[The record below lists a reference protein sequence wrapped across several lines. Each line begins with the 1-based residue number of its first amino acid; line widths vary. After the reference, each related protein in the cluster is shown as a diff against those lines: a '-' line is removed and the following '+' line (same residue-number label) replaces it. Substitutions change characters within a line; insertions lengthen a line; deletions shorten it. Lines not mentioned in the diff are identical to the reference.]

1 MSINHPY
8 PGQALT
14 TMEKVQAVLVYDL
27 DGRIVDVNQRY
38 LDICGYHREELV
50 GQPLILLNENKDN
63 ERLAP
68 ADFMSALCRGAAQKT
83 EAEHIAKNG
92 SSYWI
97 FETHVPVM
105 NADGQ
110 LEQVIIF
117 ALDQTK
123 QHLRAKEHEALQKAV
138 SRSQA
143 VIEFKPNGE
152 IISANENFL
161 KTFGY
166 TAGEIKGRHHSLFCD
181 STYANSMEYRQF
193 WTDLENGY
201 FQAGEFSR
209 IAKGGRNVWIVGSYN
224 PVVDEC
230 GNVLRIVKYAADV
243 TARKRAL
250 LEKAESRQAAV
261 SRSQAV
267 IEFKP
272 TGEILSANEN
282 FLTALGY
289 TLPEIVGRHHS
300 MFCDPAFVQ
309 SSDYRQFWVELEGG
323 RYQTGEFRR
332 IAKGGREVWIVA
344 SYNPVLDEEGNV
356 TSVIKYATDVTPRKR
371 AVTELI
377 IGLDKLAQGDLT
389 PRISESISAEFLSVR
404 ESFNETLESFTAMVE
419 DIRKQAEMMNTEA
432 GAIAQGAGDL
442 ARRGES
448 QAASLEQTASAV
460 EEISGNIAMTSESAN
475 EANTAAREAQEV
487 VLRGAEVVA
496 QAIAAIERI
505 DEHTKQ
511 MGEFT
516 RVIEGF
522 AFQTNLLSI
531 NAAVEAARAG
541 EVGRGFAVVANE
553 VRNLAQQSAKASQ
566 SIADL
571 ISKSETEVKA
581 GVKLVRDAGSSLNQI
596 REAVSGMVENI
607 AGIAHATTEQATGVR
622 EVSQA
627 LSQLDSVNQANL
639 SMSEEY
645 AGAAASLSSQV
656 EDLGAMMDR
665 FNTGAEAA
673 APLARGAAK
682 PGARKVA

>member
-1 MSINHPY
+1 MSSTTHPF
-8 PGQALT
+8 PDQALFAV
-14 TMEKVQAVLVYDL
+14 EKVQAVLAYDL

-38 LDICGYHREELV
+38 LDICGYRREELV
-50 GQPLILLNENKDN
+50 GQPLMMLNENQDSD
-63 ERLAP
+63 RLAP
-68 ADFMSALCRGAAQKT
+68 EDFMSALCRGAAQKT
-83 EAEHIAKNG
+83 EAKHVGRGGE
-92 SSYWI
+92 SYWV

-105 NADGQ
+105 NEAGQ
-110 LEQVIIF
+110 LEKVVIL

-123 QHLRAKEHEALQKAV
+123 SNHRAQEHDALQRAV
-138 SRSQA
+138 DRSQA

-152 IISANENFL
+152 IITANDNFL

-166 TAGEIKGRHHSLFCD
+166 TLGEIKGRHHSIFCD
-181 STYANSMEYRQF
+181 PAFSNSIEYRQF

-201 FQAGEFSR
+201 FQAGEFHR
-209 IAKGGRNVWIVGSYN
+209 MAKGGRDVWVVASYN
-224 PVVDEC
+224 PVVDKC
-230 GNVLRIVKYAADV
+230 GNVLRVVKYAADV

-250 LEKAESRQAAV
+250 LDKAESRQAAV

-272 TGEILSANEN
+272 TGEIITANEN

-289 TLPEIVGRHHS
+289 TLPEIQGRHHS
-300 MFCDPAFVQ
+300 MFCDPSYTQTAE
-309 SSDYRQFWVELEGG
+309 YRQFWMELEGG
-323 RYQTGEFRR
+323 RYQTGEYRR
-332 IAKGGREVWIVA
+332 VAKGGRDVWIVA
-344 SYNPVLDEEGNV
+344 SYNPVLDEQGNV
-356 TSVIKYATDVTPRKR
+356 SSVIKYATDVTPRKR
-371 AVTELI
+371 AVNELI
-377 IGLDKLAQGDLT
+377 VGLDKLAHGDLT
-389 PRISESISAEFLSVR
+389 PRISDAISSEFESVR
-404 ESFNETLESFTAMVE
+404 ESFNLTLDSFTEMVE
-419 DIRKQAEMMNTEA
+419 EIRNQAEAMNTEA
-432 GAIAQGAGDL
+432 GQIARGAGDL

-448 QAASLEQTASAV
+448 QAASLEETASAV
-460 EEISGNIAMTSESAN
+460 EQISGNIAMTSSA
-475 EANTAAREAQEV
+475 ANDADAAARDAQQV
-487 VLRGAEVVA
+487 VLKGAEVVS

-571 ISKSETEVKA
+571 INKSETEVKA

-596 REAVSGMVENI
+596 REAVAGMVENI
-607 AGIAHATTEQATGVR
+607 AGIAHATSEQATGVR

-639 SMSEEY
+639 SMSEQY
-645 AGAAASLSSQV
+645 AAAAASLSSQV

-665 FNTGAEAA
+665 FDTGAEAP
-673 APLARGAAK
+673 APTTRRFSQKIA
-682 PGARKVA
+682 

>member
-1 MSINHPY
+1 MSSTTHPF
-8 PGQALT
+8 PEQALFSI
-14 TMEKVQAVLVYDL
+14 EKVQAVLAYDL

-38 LDICGYHREELV
+38 LDICGYRRDELI
-50 GQPLILLNENKDN
+50 GQPLLTVNEDKES

-68 ADFMSALCRGAAQKT
+68 ADFMSALCRGAAQRT
-83 EAEHIAKNG
+83 EAKHVAKSG
-92 SSYWI
+92 EYYWVY
-97 FETHVPVM
+97 ETHVPVM

-110 LEQVIIF
+110 LEKVVIL

-123 QHLRAKEHEALQKAV
+123 SNHRAQDHDALQRAV

-152 IISANENFL
+152 VIDANENFL

-166 TAGEIKGRHHSLFCD
+166 TLGEIKGRHHSILCKPE
-181 STYANSMEYRQF
+181 YANSIEYRQF

-201 FQAGEFSR
+201 FQAGEFQR
-209 IAKGGRNVWIVGSYN
+209 VAKGGRDVWIVCSYN
-224 PVVDEC
+224 PVVDDF
-230 GNVLRIVKYAADV
+230 GTVQRVVKYAADV

-267 IEFKP
+267 IEFKA
-272 TGEILSANEN
+272 TGEIITANEN

-289 TLPEIVGRHHS
+289 TLPEIQGRHHS
-300 MFCDPAFVQ
+300 MFCDPTYTQTAE
-309 SSDYRQFWVELEGG
+309 YRQFWIELEGG
-323 RYQTGEFRR
+323 RYQTGEYRR

-344 SYNPVLDEEGNV
+344 SYNPVLDEQGNV
-356 TSVIKYATDVTPRKR
+356 TSVIKYATDVTPRKN
-371 AVTELI
+371 AVNELVV
-377 IGLDKLAQGDLT
+377 GLDKLAHGDLT
-389 PRISESISAEFLSVR
+389 PRISENISSEFQSVR
-404 ESFNETLESFTAMVE
+404 ESFNLTLDSFTTMVD
-419 DIRKQAEMMNTEA
+419 DIRKQAEAMNSEA
-432 GAIAQGAGDL
+432 GEIARGAGDL

-460 EEISGNIAMTSESAN
+460 EQISGNIGMTSKSAN
-475 EANTAAREAQEV
+475 DADAAARDAQQV
-487 VLRGAEVVA
+487 VLTGAEVVA

-639 SMSEEY
+639 SMSEQY
-645 AGAAASLSSQV
+645 AAAAASLSSQV

-665 FNTGAEAA
+665 FHTGED
-673 APLARGAAK
+673 APAHGHRPAS
-682 PGARKVA
+682 RKVA